1 MKPAC
6 TAVKSVCTA
15 VRQNLNDI
23 KPVCA
28 AVGPFCTTLKQ
39 VLRLLEIVLRD
50 QTSLHSCQNR
60 FAQL

>member
-1 MKPAC
+1 MKPAFA
-6 TAVKSVCTA
+6 AVKSVCTA

-28 AVGPFCTTLKQ
+28 AVGPVCTTLKQ

-50 QTSLHSCQNR
+50 QTSLHSWHTE
-60 FAQL
+60 F